1 MPELAEMETPK
12 TAGFVDRGYNHAKR
26 KQRMEDEAKEI
37 AKLEAEARGESPVDE
52 AEEVDDGGKSFNL
65 RATLSTT
72 DEALSPVID
81 MSRLSVHTIQN
92 IINSDS
98 AVTAEE
104 VVSGGPEIS
113 KYITKKIDLNE
124 QADVATV
131 FMSILKPGNAS
142 VNLYYRFTTG
152 DEDISQV
159 AWDYAA
165 PNDSIPTS
173 STRFSEVRWDIN
185 PTDLI
190 GSIQFKIVMKST
202 ITSQPPIIKDFR
214 AICST

>member
-1 MPELAEMETPK
+1 M
-12 TAGFVDRGYNHAKR
+12 
-26 KQRMEDEAKEI
+26 
-37 AKLEAEARGESPVDE
+37 
-52 AEEVDDGGKSFNL
+52 
-65 RATLSTT
+65 
-72 DEALSPVID
+72 
-81 MSRLSVHTIQN
+81 
-92 IINSDS
+92 
-98 AVTAEE
+98 
-104 VVSGGPEIS
+104 SGGPELA

-159 AWDYAA
+159 AWDYAE
-165 PNDSIPTS
+165 PGTSIPTS
-173 STRFSEVRWDIN
+173 STRFSETRWDIN